1 MTTSSAKLSA
11 IFFIS
16 SFLLFSSLLSF
27 SAYADNGGFSF
38 IEFNLAYVLGLC
50 LPTLL
55 VVLFANRVNAISI
68 RTPIL
73 LMGVLLVLLFG
84 MSYLIARNDSVV
96 ITLAAIILQLNCT
109 WAAQLHTIK
118 NNSKVASRS
127 AWLFAMNLLL
137 LFTFL
142 ITLWF
147 GLLALSQAWIIFSV
161 VQLALHVVS
170 IAMSGLNSNNMS
182 RRFWLLTSNYIVY
195 CVVVYIYLTQQL
207 SMELLAAFVVASCT
221 VSFASGCWQL
231 ISFVRVNEVD
241 EKQLLPVAENIN
253 LDPATNLPSYQFA
266 LNKFEHGLKKHTAA
280 KYAVITFKPVNFQQV
295 NSVLGHHN
303 SDILLL
309 QLAYCLQKSV
319 EADESLFN
327 FASHEQ
333 PVRVARLQGLHFL
346 VIIDV
351 AKHKHDDEIIIEE
364 LCKKLA
370 DAVPG
375 PMSFK
380 SFSLFFKLVFG
391 VAFVG
396 KDSSNVSEVI
406 ACAEDALLQADKQQK
421 LVCFFAQELAI
432 FNEQQLQKME
442 HLKQDILADKILWQ
456 IQPQIQMASKKL
468 IAFELVVSWQHKH
481 DETLTFNDIMHIA
494 QQSGDAYLLCQQMV
508 VQAFVYLKAL
518 HAAATLVPIAIKI
531 SKCCILEPDLV
542 DYIEQQAEAHKIDC
556 QYLLLEIEEDILLSE
571 TREAKASID
580 QLKSLGVKV
589 AIDEFSGSYEALR
602 YLRRMA
608 VSEIKI
614 NCQSLAQVEAGSSDK
629 AIINALI
636 NLTRKMEL
644 PLIGTNINNAEIE
657 KMFLAMGGE
666 YAQGKFYSMGI
677 TAQELPAWLNSWYQQ
692 YPQSR
697 L

>member
-127 AWLFAMNLLL
+127 AWLLAMNLLL

-161 VQLALHVVS
+161 VQVALHVVS

-182 RRFWLLTSNYIVY
+182 RRFWLLTCNYIVY

-456 IQPQIQMASKKL
+456 VQPQIQMASKKL